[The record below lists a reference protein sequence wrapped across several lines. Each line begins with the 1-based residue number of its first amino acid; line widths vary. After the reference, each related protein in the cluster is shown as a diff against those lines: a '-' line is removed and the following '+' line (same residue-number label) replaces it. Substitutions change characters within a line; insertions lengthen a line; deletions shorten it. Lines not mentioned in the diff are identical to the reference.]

1 MNKWWLIRWSCGGI
15 LEEHAV
21 VHWMNMWW
29 LIGWTCG
36 GSFDKHVEAHCG
48 KMLWLIGSKIL
59 WLISENFVVYSTL
72 LDEHVVVRWINMWW
86 LIRWTHGG
94 SLVRRVVAHW
104 MNFEHVVAHLL
115 RLAYWLKMWRLIGSA
130 PDNWVPGYESSIFH
144 NDHDALQDYCA
155 ILKEKKEL

>member
-1 MNKWWLIRWSCGGI
+1 MIMWWHIGGTCGVS
-15 LEEHAV
+15 LDEHV
-21 VHWMNMWW
+21 VAHWMNMWW
-29 LIGWTCG
+29 LIWWTCG
-36 GSFDKHVEAHCG
+36 GSLWEDVMAHWF
-48 KMLWLIGSKIL
+48 KDTVL